1 MKAAKVLT
9 LAAIA
14 LAIAGCERQP
24 RSRANKTADAPPPLS
39 QPSMPSSTAPGSSS
53 APQVTTGPGGLR
65 IDTQGLIQECLN
77 PADINRPLSEFSP
90 EQRRALVV
98 CGNRAA
104 ARQASSQM
112 PLRVDALTTV
122 TSIVAEDTTV
132 IYNVRLDVDASTLPP
147 GTVQRLEAGA
157 RSNACARADMRQT
170 MAMGGAYAYVWTD
183 RTGRQIL
190 SLRIDGC

>member
-1 MKAAKVLT
+1 MKAANVLS
-9 LAAIA
+9 LAVIA

-24 RSRANKTADAPPPLS
+24 RSGVNKMAEAPPPMS
-39 QPSMPSSTAPGSSS
+39 QPSMPSSTTPGTSSS
-53 APQVTTGPGGLR
+53 PQVTTGPGGLR

-77 PADINRPLSEFSP
+77 PADVNRPLSEFTP

-104 ARQASSQM
+104 ARQANAQM

-147 GTVQRLEAGA
+147 GTAGRLEAGA
-157 RSNACARADMRQT
+157 RSNACARPDMRQT
-170 MAMGGAYAYVWTD
+170 MAMGGAYAYVWSD
-183 RTGRQIL
+183 RTGRRIL
-190 SLRIDGC
+190 ELRIDGC